1 MWSVPGNVGKLG
13 ARAAPGE
20 GPEVAQLPGGPLG
33 FVSLSLTPVA
43 GAELSGTLR
52 APWPTLQPAQLAR
65 RLSQCGAGAG
75 AEQGRAGSQT
85 CPGPAGDL
93 RGSGRS
99 GPGGGVQRGSPR
111 AESRLRSAVWCLV
124 VSMRRQRR
132 RSEREEAAVRYG
144 ASRRAQGGFLS

>member
-52 APWPTLQPAQLAR
+52 APWPALQPAQLAR

-75 AEQGRAGSQT
+75 AEQGRA
-85 CPGPAGDL
+85 AGDL

-99 GPGGGVQRGSPR
+99 GPGGGVQRGSPG

-124 VSMRRQRR
+124 VSMRRQRH